1 MRADNKGDRDI
12 EKLITQLREQGTTE
26 QDSYIGEPLGSAPLI
41 LSSDNSRL
49 LQMLCTCSS
58 RTTKLVAPGRKPCV
72 DRIRTAMG
80 TGLSRE

>member
-1 MRADNKGDRDI
+1 MRADNKGDGGI
-12 EKLITQLREQGTTE
+12 EKLITQLREQGTE
-26 QDSYIGEPLGSAPLI
+26 QDLYIGEPLGPAPLT

-58 RTTKLVAPGRKPCV
+58 RTMKLVAPGRKPCV

>member
-1 MRADNKGDRDI
+1 MRADNKGDGGI

-26 QDSYIGEPLGSAPLI
+26 QDSYIGEPLGSAQLT

>member
-1 MRADNKGDRDI
+1 MRADNKGDGGI

-26 QDSYIGEPLGSAPLI
+26 QDSYIGEPLGSAPLT
-41 LSSDNSRL
+41 LSSHNSRL